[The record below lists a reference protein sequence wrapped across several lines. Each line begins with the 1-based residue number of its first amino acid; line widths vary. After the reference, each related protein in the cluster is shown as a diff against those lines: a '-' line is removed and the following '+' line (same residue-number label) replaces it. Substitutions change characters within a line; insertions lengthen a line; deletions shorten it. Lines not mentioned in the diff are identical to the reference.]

1 MLSST
6 TISAYQTSRDL
17 IVTPEQQD
25 PFLCIATDFNQQPI
39 LQVHLLYHNPP
50 RPMPV
55 AEFDPDVNS
64 VIMNVSFA
72 PTVSLKTFINE
83 NGISW
88 NTVTN
93 VCLQL
98 KDTENNTK
106 IWRQDY
112 GLENRLYQASII
124 IPGHMVSE
132 LVNVLLNKPSTLH
145 IEIGL
150 EFKPNGQ
157 YRKLTAL
164 FPLRRVLGEIV
175 KQALSANP
183 YKFIHQQYLRTS
195 DLRFIEYHPTVR
207 ERVTSGRTVPVKP
220 TKMVHQKGKWT
231 PLAGM
236 NTTLTTVPLQ
246 PALIAQ
252 ATYLPSA
259 KLWNYGLIVANEQ
272 QLPSKDI
279 PLLTE
284 NDGLIWPDISI
295 KDQYWY
301 LPSVQLLLP
310 AADEPIDQSPFH
322 LNFLRKGA
330 GQDGMP
336 ILEGSL
342 TLTVQFYKPTSVS
355 EHAKSRPSATYKAIP
370 ITNKSFSILLPIMD
384 PEGNLQTSLL
394 QPTSVIETN
403 SLIKL
408 VFTLTNPWTRACYGV
423 LSIEG
428 FQTSKAVLAANLGFK
443 AMRKRLAS
451 QSKPLQPLSIGKL
464 SLMKTNSAFRSMI
477 FKQVSPLKK
486 VLANQIDVSVK
497 PLPKDD
503 DMFTLETFSRQ
514 QQTELFIPCSSYG
527 SYFTEQSTGDIPV
540 SIGCHE
546 PYRLGEIKFQLYE
559 SVTALAHPNY
569 SIHRSLQS
577 PGQYMIVPTTYR
589 IGRFESTHPQFA
601 GRPCIHLYGALD
613 EADQFQQSKAYFTIT
628 LQPDISAMEW
638 YKLREQLKML
648 SPETPQLFFP
658 GEIASSSVFRWN
670 LPSGVTVETLA
681 AARDVSATFSMD
693 VMQVLAL
700 QGMIE
705 QGNFLGIGT
714 YTLPDGKNYTVNL
727 QPDTSRICGPW
738 LEGPLSVIIEGKNI
752 QFRNSI
758 EKEIQISGIIGLNNK
773 GEKIIELPLQLLLK
787 PGEFNS
793 VQMNMILDTV
803 IADVNSSTSPSP
815 IDETWVFVDD
825 VEAEVLFQT
834 DFDFTSYQISGLTI
848 AFTLPPLYATEET
861 IVLNA
866 EQPSAEKPF
875 FIPLTQ
881 LSKPREIN
889 YRFRAV
895 GTRGESQWSNW
906 LKQDLATEGSLIWI
920 KSQQV
925 LSLFTT

>member
-1 MLSST
+1 
-6 TISAYQTSRDL
+6 
-17 IVTPEQQD
+17 
-25 PFLCIATDFNQQPI
+25 
-39 LQVHLLYHNPP
+39 
-50 RPMPV
+50 MPV
-55 AEFDPDVNS
+55 AEFDPGVAS
-64 VIMNVSFA
+64 GIINVSFA

-83 NGISW
+83 NGINW
-88 NTVTN
+88 DTATN

-98 KDTENNTK
+98 KDSENNTR

-124 IPGHMVSE
+124 LPGHLVSE

-145 IEIGL
+145 IEISV

-164 FPLRRVLGEIV
+164 FPLRLVLGQIV

-207 ERVTSGRTVPVKP
+207 ERVTSGRAAQVKP

-231 PLAGM
+231 TLAGM
-236 NTTLTTVPLQ
+236 NATVTTVPLQ

-252 ATYLPSA
+252 ATFLPSA

-272 QLPSKDI
+272 QLPSKDF
-279 PLLTE
+279 PLLAE
-284 NDGLIWPDISI
+284 SDSLIWPDISI

-310 AADEPIDQSPFH
+310 AAGEPIDQSPFH

-342 TLTVQFYKPTSVS
+342 ILTVQFYKPTAVS

-370 ITNKSFSILLPIMD
+370 ITSKCFSIQLPILD

-394 QPTSVIETN
+394 QPTSVIENN

-428 FQTSKAVLAANLGFK
+428 FQSSKAVLVANLGFT
-443 AMRKRLAS
+443 AMQKRVPS
-451 QSKPLQPLSIGKL
+451 QNKLMYPLSIGKQ
-464 SLMKTNSAFRSMI
+464 SLMKINSAFRSMI

-486 VLANQIDVSVK
+486 VLANQIDVLVK
-497 PLPKDD
+497 PLPKEEDNF
-503 DMFTLETFSRQ
+503 MLEKFSRQ

-527 SYFTEQSTGDIPV
+527 SYFTEQSTGEIPV

-559 SVTALAHPNY
+559 SITALAHPNY

-613 EADQFQQSKAYFTIT
+613 EEDQFQQSKAYFTIT

-638 YKLREQLKML
+638 YTLKEQLKML
-648 SPETPQLFFP
+648 SPETTQLFFP

-670 LPSGVTVETLA
+670 LPSGVAVETLA
-681 AARDVSATFSMD
+681 AGRDVSATFSMD

-705 QGNFLGIGT
+705 QGNFQGIGT
-714 YTLPDGKNYTVNL
+714 YTLPDGKSYTVSL

-738 LEGPLSVIIEGKNI
+738 LTGPLTVIVEDKNI
-752 QFRNSI
+752 QLRNSI
-758 EKEIQISGIIGLNNK
+758 EKEIQISRIIGLNNK
-773 GEKIIELPLQLLLK
+773 GEKIIDLPLQLLLK
-787 PGEFNS
+787 PGELNS
-793 VQMNMILDTV
+793 VQTNMILDTV
-803 IADVNSSTSPSP
+803 IADVKSSTSPSP
-815 IDETWVFVDD
+815 INETWVFVDD
-825 VEAEVLFQT
+825 VEAEVLFQA
-834 DFDFTSYQISGLTI
+834 DLDFTSSQISDLTI

-861 IVLNA
+861 IVLNTA
-866 EQPSAEKPF
+866 QSSAEKSF

-895 GTRGESQWSNW
+895 GIHGESQWSSW
-906 LKQDLATEGSLIWI
+906 LKQDLAKEGSLIWI

-925 LSLFTT
+925 LSLFNK